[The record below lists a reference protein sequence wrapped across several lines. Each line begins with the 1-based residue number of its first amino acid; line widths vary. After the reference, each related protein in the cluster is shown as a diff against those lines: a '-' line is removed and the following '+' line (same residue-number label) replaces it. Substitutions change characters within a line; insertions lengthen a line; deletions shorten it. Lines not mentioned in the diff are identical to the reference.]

1 MGDEQVIEQN
11 CLILRPELDLQL
23 ILLGNDFL
31 TTNSVKIEYSG
42 GPTPIVSINEQRI
55 PLSRTLEA
63 HLVFPSY
70 PAISEERRESKTE
83 QPEDNHPDD
92 QPADFFHL
100 NSDFEMVNIASFLQ
114 TCKEA
119 KKKFYDEQEATAYS
133 IQPATI
139 DNMVNNDFE
148 KKSII
153 PDPGSKNPSSKI
165 SHLSENLQTRLKNIF
180 FQTFQPF

>member
-23 ILLGNDFL
+23 ISLGNDFL
-31 TTNSVKIEYSG
+31 TANSVIIEYSG
-42 GPTPIVSINEQRI
+42 GPTPVVSLNNQKI

-70 PAISEERRESKTE
+70 PAISEEIRESEIPPTE
-83 QPEDNHPDD
+83 NDHPDD
-92 QPADFFHL
+92 QSATEFFHL

-114 TCKEA
+114 TCKQA
-119 KKKFYDEQEATAYS
+119 KQIFYKDQEATAYS
-133 IQPATI
+133 IQPATL
-139 DNMVNNDFE
+139 DDMVNNDFE

-153 PDPGSKNPSSKI
+153 PDPELRLSSIFQKVR
-165 SHLSENLQTRLKNIF
+165 LSSIFKKKRGRLSFSIH
-180 FQTFQPF
+180 

>member
-1 MGDEQVIEQN
+1 MGDEQVIKQN

-42 GPTPIVSINEQRI
+42 RPTPIVSINEQKI

-70 PAISEERRESKTE
+70 PAISEGIREFETRH
-83 QPEDNHPDD
+83 PENDNPDD
-92 QPADFFHL
+92 LPTDFFHL

-119 KKKFYDEQEATAYS
+119 KKEFYKEQEAIAYS

-139 DNMVNNDFE
+139 DDMVN
-148 KKSII
+148 K
-153 PDPGSKNPSSKI
+153 
-165 SHLSENLQTRLKNIF
+165 
-180 FQTFQPF
+180 